1 MGFFFFIGG
10 NMAVL
15 TKAADLWIKLVQCRY
30 DQDYG
35 NDVVDVQDLI
45 DSDVVTLISTAEL
58 DLLTE
63 DSKIL
68 SDIKF

>member
-1 MGFFFFIGG
+1 
-10 NMAVL
+10 MAVL